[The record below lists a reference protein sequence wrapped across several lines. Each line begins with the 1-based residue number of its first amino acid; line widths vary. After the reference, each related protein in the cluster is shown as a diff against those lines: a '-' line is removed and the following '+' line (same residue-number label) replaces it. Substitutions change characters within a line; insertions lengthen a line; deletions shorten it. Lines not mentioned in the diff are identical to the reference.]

1 MFLVAAKWA
10 GGTFNGTGELVFVE
24 KRIRAMKI
32 KVFAV
37 LFSAGLLGTQPAH
50 ADERAFLSSLKGTWA
65 GKGTVMTRIG
75 TPPINVTCTL
85 NSNAGASSL
94 NMSGTCRGLLVVRRA
109 IAADLSEKGGRYSG
123 AYTGPSGR
131 PSALSGTRQGNAIN
145 LTVRWNRDINGDR
158 IAAMTIEKIGANGL
172 RLRTTDKDGRT
183 GKTVVTSDIQ
193 LVR

>member
-1 MFLVAAKWA
+1 
-10 GGTFNGTGELVFVE
+10 
-24 KRIRAMKI
+24 MKI

-37 LFSAGLLGTQPAH
+37 LFSAALLGTQPAH

-65 GKGTVMTRIG
+65 GKGTVITRIG
-75 TPPINVTCTL
+75 TPPINVSCTL

-172 RLRTTDKDGRT
+172 RLHTTDKDGRT
-183 GKTVVTSDIQ
+183 GKTVVTSDIR

>member
-1 MFLVAAKWA
+1 M
-10 GGTFNGTGELVFVE
+10 E
-24 KRIRAMKI
+24 KRIIAMKI
-32 KVFAV
+32 KALAV
-37 LFSAGLLGTQPAH
+37 LFSVGLLATQPAY
-50 ADERAFLSSLKGTWA
+50 AEEGAFLSSLKGTWA
-65 GKGTVMTRIG
+65 GKGTVITRIG
-75 TPPINVTCTL
+75 TPPINVSCTL
-85 NSNAGASSL
+85 NSNAGSSSL

-131 PSALSGTRQGNAIN
+131 PSALSGTRKGNAIN

-158 IAAMTIEKIGANGL
+158 VAAMTIEKVGANGL

>member
-1 MFLVAAKWA
+1 MKTTALV
-10 GGTFNGTGELVFVE
+10 
-24 KRIRAMKI
+24 I
-32 KVFAV
+32 
-37 LFSAGLLGTQPAH
+37 LFSAGLLGVQPAF
-50 ADERAFLSSLKGTWA
+50 ADEREFLSSLKGTWA
-65 GKGTVMTRIG
+65 GKGTVITRIG
-75 TPPINVTCTL
+75 MPPINVNCTL
-85 NSNAGASSL
+85 NSNAGTSSL
-94 NMSGTCRGLLVVRRA
+94 NMSGTCLGLLVVKRA

-158 IAAMTIEKIGANGL
+158 VAAMTIEKVGQNGL

-183 GKTVVTSDIQ
+183 GKTVVTSDIR

>member
-1 MFLVAAKWA
+1 
-10 GGTFNGTGELVFVE
+10 
-24 KRIRAMKI
+24 MKTKALAI
-32 KVFAV
+32 
-37 LFSAGLLGTQPAH
+37 LFSAGLLGAQPAH
-50 ADERAFLSSLKGTWA
+50 ADEREFLSSLKGTWA
-65 GKGTVMTRIG
+65 GKGTVITRIG
-75 TPPINVTCTL
+75 TPPINVNCTL

-109 IAADLSEKGGRYSG
+109 IAADLSAKGGRYSG

-131 PSALSGTRQGNAIN
+131 PSALSGTRRGNAIN

-158 IAAMTIEKIGANGL
+158 VAAMTIEKVGANGL

-183 GKTVVTSDIQ
+183 GKTVVTSDIR